1 MFLGVPEGARN
12 HACRP
17 YEVIEDFRMLQVV
30 PVGSLK
36 HPWGSQRVPGR
47 VLESQ
52 RVPCRV
58 AEVSEGSQGDSLRC
72 P

>member
-30 PVGSLK
+30 PVGLPK
-36 HPWGSQRVPGR
+36 APLGVP
-47 VLESQ
+47 
-52 RVPCRV
+52 
-58 AEVSEGSQGDSLRC
+58 EGSWEGFGVPEGPLQGG
-72 P
+72 